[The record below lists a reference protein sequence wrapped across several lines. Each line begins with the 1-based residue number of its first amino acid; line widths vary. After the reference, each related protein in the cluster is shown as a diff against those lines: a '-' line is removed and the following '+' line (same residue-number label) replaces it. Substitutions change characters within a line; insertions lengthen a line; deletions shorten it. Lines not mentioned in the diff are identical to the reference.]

1 MVYLAGYLNKFF
13 FFLRLS
19 DQIEMGLFVLR
30 YVSCLLMF
38 LLGLKAPGI
47 TQNINY
53 FTLND
58 SQRNFMTNQVSQGFE
73 GSKINFF
80 VDINLWKTRLKH
92 I

>member
-1 MVYLAGYLNKFF
+1 MVVPAQDVRVLHFDVFF
-13 FFLRLS
+13 FIVLTLSRTS

-30 YVSCLLMF
+30 YISCLLMF

-58 SQRNFMTNQVSQGFE
+58 STRNLPPQVRHFSLQQ
-73 GSKINFF
+73 I
-80 VDINLWKTRLKH
+80 V
-92 I
+92 